1 MSQCER
7 SAVCRAQA
15 GEGSRLR
22 PYHVRKILFITG
34 RRRVPPGK
42 GTGMPELSRF
52 YGIVITM
59 YSEAGGNHSLPHIHV
74 RYGNMR
80 AVYSLQ
86 GDLLRGKMP
95 SKQHKLVL
103 AWMALHEQELQ
114 ENWYLGI
121 SRALRCFPCSTVYS
135 FNTLPP
141 FAAKTQLV
149 PVNAAAPERRCFSWH
164 TPENKNHRPFTEHG
178 SKKGFIPR
186 KPPHRAFSPPAS
198 STTTEGARTCRRWS

>member
-1 MSQCER
+1 MTVQAFAFILVETSQCER

-22 PYHVRKILFITG
+22 PYHVRKILFATG
-34 RRRVPPGK
+34 RRRAPSGK
-42 GTGMPELSRF
+42 GTGVPELSRF

-59 YSEAGGNHSLPHIHV
+59 YSEADGNHSLPHIHV

-114 ENWYLGI
+114 ENWFLAI
-121 SRALRCFPCSTVYS
+121 SAPPYRFPWSTAWLLNSSPLFTAKLR
-135 FNTLPP
+135 
-141 FAAKTQLV
+141 FAPA
-149 PVNAAAPERRCFSWH
+149 NAVAPGRRCSFCHFFVCKNTDPPQS
-164 TPENKNHRPFTEHG
+164 TGLRGTSFLEN
-178 SKKGFIPR
+178 
-186 KPPHRAFSPPAS
+186 
-198 STTTEGARTCRRWS
+198 RRIEPSRRRQI

>member
-15 GEGSRLR
+15 GEGARLR
-22 PYHVRKILFITG
+22 PYHVRKILFTTG
-34 RRRVPPGK
+34 RRRAPSGK
-42 GTGMPELSRF
+42 GIGMPELSRF

-59 YSEAGGNHSLPHIHV
+59 YSEADGNHSLPHIHV

-86 GDLLRGKMP
+86 GDLLRGKIP

-114 ENWYLGI
+114 ENWYL
-121 SRALRCFPCSTVYS
+121 
-135 FNTLPP
+135 
-141 FAAKTQLV
+141 
-149 PVNAAAPERRCFSWH
+149 
-164 TPENKNHRPFTEHG
+164 
-178 SKKGFIPR
+178 
-186 KPPHRAFSPPAS
+186 AS
-198 STTTEGARTCRRWS
+198 SKCACYRIPPLK

>member
-59 YSEAGGNHSLPHIHV
+59 YSEADGNHSLPHIHV

-114 ENWYLGI
+114 ENWYLRT
-121 SRALRCFPCSTVYS
+121 SPPFRCLPCSMVY
-135 FNTLPP
+135 FLAIRLA
-141 FAAKTQLV
+141 FAAKARFLS
-149 PVNAAAPERRCFSWH
+149 VNAAAPERR
-164 TPENKNHRPFTEHG
+164 R
-178 SKKGFIPR
+178 
-186 KPPHRAFSPPAS
+186 SPGMLLMLKTTDPS
-198 STTTEGARTCRRWS
+198 QSTVLR

>member
-1 MSQCER
+1 MPKLAKDPAFAHTTFAR
-7 SAVCRAQA
+7 SSSPR
-15 GEGSRLR
+15 EG
-22 PYHVRKILFITG
+22 G
-34 RRRVPPGK
+34 ARR
-42 GTGMPELSRF
+42 LSRF

-114 ENWYLGI
+114 ENWYPAI
-121 SRALRCFPCSTVYS
+121 S
-135 FNTLPP
+135 
-141 FAAKTQLV
+141 V
-149 PVNAAAPERRCFSWH
+149 PL
-164 TPENKNHRPFTEHG
+164 
-178 SKKGFIPR
+178 
-186 KPPHRAFSPPAS
+186 
-198 STTTEGARTCRRWS
+198 

>member
-1 MSQCER
+1 MTVQAFAFILAETSQCER

-22 PYHVRKILFITG
+22 PYHVRKILFTTG
-34 RRRVPPGK
+34 RRRAPSGK

-114 ENWYLGI
+114 ENWFLAI
-121 SRALRCFPCSTVYS
+121 SAPPYRFPCSTAWLLNS
-135 FNTLPP
+135 SPLFTAKLR
-141 FAAKTQLV
+141 FARA
-149 PVNAAAPERRCFSWH
+149 NAVAPGRRCSFCHFFVCKNTDPPQS
-164 TPENKNHRPFTEHG
+164 TGLRGTSFLEN
-178 SKKGFIPR
+178 
-186 KPPHRAFSPPAS
+186 
-198 STTTEGARTCRRWS
+198 RRIEPSRRRQI

>member
-1 MSQCER
+1 MTVQAFAFILAETSQCER

-22 PYHVRKILFITG
+22 PYHVRKILFTTG
-34 RRRVPPGK
+34 RRRAPSGK

-114 ENWYLGI
+114 ENWFLAI
-121 SRALRCFPCSTVYS
+121 SAPPYRFPCSTAWLLNS
-135 FNTLPP
+135 SPLFTAKLR
-141 FAAKTQLV
+141 FARA
-149 PVNAAAPERRCFSWH
+149 NAVAPGRRCSFCHFFVYKNTDPPQS
-164 TPENKNHRPFTEHG
+164 TGLRGTSFLEN
-178 SKKGFIPR
+178 
-186 KPPHRAFSPPAS
+186 
-198 STTTEGARTCRRWS
+198 RRIEPSRRRQI

>member
-59 YSEAGGNHSLPHIHV
+59 YSEADGNHSLPHIHV

-114 ENWYLGI
+114 ENWFLAI
-121 SRALRCFPCSTVYS
+121 SAPPYRFPCSTAWLLNS
-135 FNTLPP
+135 SPLFTAKLR
-141 FAAKTQLV
+141 FARA
-149 PVNAAAPERRCFSWH
+149 NAVAPGRRCSFCHFFVCKNTDPPQS
-164 TPENKNHRPFTEHG
+164 TGLRGTSFLEN
-178 SKKGFIPR
+178 
-186 KPPHRAFSPPAS
+186 
-198 STTTEGARTCRRWS
+198 RRIEPSRRRQI

>member
-22 PYHVRKILFITG
+22 PYHVRKILFATG
-34 RRRVPPGK
+34 KRHMLPGK
-42 GTGMPELSRF
+42 GTEYARAQSF

-59 YSEAGGNHSLPHIHV
+59 YSEADGNHSLPHIHV

-114 ENWYLGI
+114 ENWYL
-121 SRALRCFPCSTVYS
+121 
-135 FNTLPP
+135 
-141 FAAKTQLV
+141 
-149 PVNAAAPERRCFSWH
+149 
-164 TPENKNHRPFTEHG
+164 
-178 SKKGFIPR
+178 
-186 KPPHRAFSPPAS
+186 AS
-198 STTTEGARTCRRWS
+198 SKCACYRIPPLK

>member
-1 MSQCER
+1 MTVQAFAFILAETSQCER

-22 PYHVRKILFITG
+22 PYHVRKILFATG
-34 RRRVPPGK
+34 RRRAPSGK
-42 GTGMPELSRF
+42 GMGMPELSRF

-59 YSEAGGNHSLPHIHV
+59 YSEADGNHSLPHIHV

-114 ENWYLGI
+114 ENWFLAI
-121 SRALRCFPCSTVYS
+121 SAPPYRFPWSTAWLLNSSPLFTAKLRFARA
-135 FNTLPP
+135 
-141 FAAKTQLV
+141 
-149 PVNAAAPERRCFSWH
+149 NAVAPGRRCSFCHFFVCKNTDPPQS
-164 TPENKNHRPFTEHG
+164 TGLRGTSFLEN
-178 SKKGFIPR
+178 
-186 KPPHRAFSPPAS
+186 
-198 STTTEGARTCRRWS
+198 RRIEPSRRRQI

>member
-59 YSEAGGNHSLPHIHV
+59 YSEADGNHSLPHIHV

-114 ENWYLGI
+114 ENWFLAI
-121 SRALRCFPCSTVYS
+121 SAPPYRFRCSTAWLLNS
-135 FNTLPP
+135 SPLFTAKLR
-141 FAAKTQLV
+141 FARA
-149 PVNAAAPERRCFSWH
+149 NAVAPGRRCSFCHFFVCKNTDPPQS
-164 TPENKNHRPFTEHG
+164 TGLRGTSFLEN
-178 SKKGFIPR
+178 
-186 KPPHRAFSPPAS
+186 
-198 STTTEGARTCRRWS
+198 RRIEPSRRRQI

>member
-1 MSQCER
+1 MTVQPFAFILSATSQCEC

-42 GTGMPELSRF
+42 GTGVPELSRF

-59 YSEAGGNHSLPHIHV
+59 YSEADGNHSLPHIHV

-114 ENWYLGI
+114 ENWFLAI
-121 SRALRCFPCSTVYS
+121 SAPPYRFPCSTAWLLNS
-135 FNTLPP
+135 SPLFTAKLR
-141 FAAKTQLV
+141 FARA
-149 PVNAAAPERRCFSWH
+149 NAVAPGRRCSFCHFFVYKNTDPPQS
-164 TPENKNHRPFTEHG
+164 TGLRGTSFLENRRIEPSRHRQ
-178 SKKGFIPR
+178 I
-186 KPPHRAFSPPAS
+186 
-198 STTTEGARTCRRWS
+198 

>member
-114 ENWYLGI
+114 ENWFLAI
-121 SRALRCFPCSTVYS
+121 SAPPYRFPCSTAWLLNS
-135 FNTLPP
+135 SPLFTAKLR
-141 FAAKTQLV
+141 FARA
-149 PVNAAAPERRCFSWH
+149 NAVAPGRRCSFCHFFVYKNTDPPQS
-164 TPENKNHRPFTEHG
+164 TGLRGTSFLEN
-178 SKKGFIPR
+178 
-186 KPPHRAFSPPAS
+186 
-198 STTTEGARTCRRWS
+198 RRIEPSRRRQI